1 MVFRDW
7 IVMSTEDTTPEEN
20 SGGSRADNEPG
31 YVETRGPP
39 VPDVAYKVIN
49 PLMAL
54 ILRSPLHSVVGA
66 SVMLLT
72 FTGKQSGREYTTHSP
87 WSRTL
92 KGGQPVTLQL
102 QGARREGVATPHH
115 TTPGSRDS
123 RIARAGVYRSAR
135 RRRCPPVGIRIQGD
149 REPTY
154 DELVDEVSSV
164 GRIVTVP
171 PTVPTTELLS
181 PGAPRQGGRSL
192 PSRRDTAR

>member
-115 TTPGSRDS
+115 TTPHPDPETVASHVQEF
-123 RIARAGVYRSAR
+123 IARRGVDAARRSASGFRATANR
-135 RRRCPPVGIRIQGD
+135 R
-149 REPTY
+149 
-154 DELVDEVSSV
+154 
-164 GRIVTVP
+164 
-171 PTVPTTELLS
+171 TTSWWTKSHQSDGL
-181 PGAPRQGGRSL
+181 
-192 PSRRDTAR
+192 